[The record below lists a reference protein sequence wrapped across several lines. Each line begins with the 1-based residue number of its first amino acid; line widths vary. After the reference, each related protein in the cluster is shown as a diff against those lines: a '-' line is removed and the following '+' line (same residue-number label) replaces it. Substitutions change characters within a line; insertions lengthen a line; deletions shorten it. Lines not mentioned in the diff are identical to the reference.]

1 MRHFTRRLLPFVYIY
16 GLTQPI
22 SKEIDMVATKTT
34 QKDTET
40 IDQPFVQGGYFVT
53 ESAPANELFIS
64 EEFDEEARLMAE
76 TVKEFCLKEI
86 QTPFFQTGRE
96 LQVTNPED
104 KAKVLAI
111 LKRAGDLGLCS
122 VSIPEAYEGMG
133 LDFKTNTLISMAL
146 SHGLSFATTLGAQT
160 SIGCLP
166 IVYYGN
172 EAQKQKYLPKIA
184 SAEYVAAYALTEP
197 QAGSDANAGRTSA
210 RLSEDGQNYLLNGQK
225 IWITNGGFADVYIV
239 FAKIDTDKNLSAF
252 IVERSFKGFSVGEE
266 EKKFGIKG
274 SSTVQLFFDNCK
286 VPVENMLGAREE
298 GFKMALTILNGGRI
312 KAGAGGIG
320 GAKFAI
326 NKSVGYAKERQQFGK
341 AIASFGAIQAKLADM
356 AIQVFAAEAAC
367 FRTADL
373 IDRKEASLL
382 AKGASHNDAKIK
394 SISEFAIEASIVKV
408 RGSELV
414 CYALDEAMQI
424 FGGMGYAV
432 ETGLGVG
439 YRDARITKIYEGTN
453 EINAMLSVGELSK
466 RALQTKEL
474 DVMTAGKRI
483 PSFLLSRLN
492 PFRAKDEVSKQNR
505 LVQGLKYTFLYLSSA
520 AGKKLRKQMID
531 EQEIIM
537 HLSTI
542 LQESYLADSALL
554 KLRKLQG
561 NTDIG
566 KEKLQT
572 ARDMVQ
578 LFLYQASNK
587 ARLAAFDALASFAEG
602 SELRRHR
609 RIIKLLLQPY
619 TINPRT
625 LGRNI
630 AQALLKHEGYP
641 F

>member
-1 MRHFTRRLLPFVYIY
+1 
-16 GLTQPI
+16 
-22 SKEIDMVATKTT
+22 MVATKTT

-53 ESAPANELFIS
+53 ETAPEKELFIS
-64 EEFDEEARLMAE
+64 EEFDEEAKLMAE
-76 TVKEFCLKEI
+76 TVKEFCIKEI

-104 KAKVLAI
+104 KAAVLAI

-133 LDFKTNTLISMAL
+133 LNFKTNTLISMAL

-197 QAGSDANAGRTSA
+197 EAGSDANAGRTSA
-210 RLSEDGQNYLLNGQK
+210 RLSEDGQHYLLNGQK

-252 IVERSFKGFSVGEE
+252 IVERSFEGFSVGEE

-286 VPVENMLGAREE
+286 VPVENLLGAREE

-356 AIQVFAAEAAC
+356 AMQVFAAEAAC

-382 AKGASHNDAKIK
+382 ANGASHNEAKIK

-432 ETGLGVG
+432 ETGLGIG

-474 DVMTAGKRI
+474 DLLTAGKRI
-483 PSFLLSRLN
+483 PAFLLGRLN
-492 PFRAKDEVSKQNR
+492 PFRAKDEKSEQDR
-505 LVQGLKYTFLYLSSA
+505 IVQGLKYTFLYLSSA

-554 KLRKLQG
+554 KLRKLQQS
-561 NTDIG
+561 T
-566 KEKLQT
+566 KEDQAKLKMRQ
-572 ARDMVQ
+572 DMVQ

-587 ARLAAFDALASFAEG
+587 ARQAAFDVLASFAEG

-619 TINPRT
+619 GVNPRT

-630 AQALLKHEGYP
+630 AQALLDHDGYP

>member
-1 MRHFTRRLLPFVYIY
+1 
-16 GLTQPI
+16 
-22 SKEIDMVATKTT
+22 MVATKATQTNTDTT
-34 QKDTET
+34 TA
-40 IDQPFVQGGYFVT
+40 PFVQGGYFVIGT
-53 ESAPANELFIS
+53 PPAAELFTS
-64 EEFDEEARLMAE
+64 EEFDEEAQLMAE
-76 TVKEFCLKEI
+76 TVKEFCIKEI
-86 QTPFFQTGRE
+86 QTPFFQTGKE
-96 LQVTNPED
+96 LQVTNPAD
-104 KAKVLAI
+104 KAEVLAI

-133 LDFKTNTLISMAL
+133 LDFKTNTLISMTL

-172 EAQKQKYLPKIA
+172 EQQKQKYLPKIA
-184 SAEYVAAYALTEP
+184 TAEYVAAYALTEP

-210 RLSEDGQNYLLNGQK
+210 RLNEEGSHYLLNGQK

-239 FAKIDTDKNLSAF
+239 FAKIDSDKNLSAF
-252 IVERSFKGFSVGEE
+252 IVERSFEGFSVGEE

-286 VPVENMLGAREE
+286 VPVENLLGPREE

-326 NKSVGYAKERQQFGK
+326 NKSVSYAKEREQFGK
-341 AIASFGAIQAKLADM
+341 SIATFGAIQAKLADM
-356 AIQVFAAEAAC
+356 AMQVFAAEAAC

-373 IDRKEASLL
+373 IDRKEAALL
-382 AKGASHNDAKIK
+382 AQGASHNEAKIK

-424 FGGMGYAV
+424 YGGMGYAV

-474 DVMTAGKRI
+474 DLLTAGKRI
-483 PSFLLSRLN
+483 PAFLLSRLN
-492 PFRAKDEVSKQNR
+492 PFRAKDERSEQDR

-520 AGKKLRKQMID
+520 AGKKLRKKMID

-537 HLSTI
+537 QLSSI

-554 KLRKLQG
+554 KLRKLQQQAD
-561 NTDIG
+561 TDLSL
-566 KEKLQT
+566 LQL
-572 ARDMVQ
+572 RKDMAE

-587 ARLAAFDALASFAEG
+587 ARQAAFDALASFSEG
-602 SELRRHR
+602 AALSKHR
-609 RIIKLLLQPY
+609 RIVKLLLQPY
-619 TINPRT
+619 AVNPRT

-630 AQALLKHEGYP
+630 AQGLIEHDGYP

>member
-1 MRHFTRRLLPFVYIY
+1 
-16 GLTQPI
+16 
-22 SKEIDMVATKTT
+22 MVATKTT
-34 QKDTET
+34 QTDTET
-40 IDQPFVQGGYFVT
+40 IDRPFVQGGYFVT
-53 ESAPANELFIS
+53 ETAPANEIFIS

-76 TVKEFCLKEI
+76 TVKEFCIKEI

-104 KAKVLAI
+104 KAEVLAI
-111 LKRAGDLGLCS
+111 LKRAGELGLCS

-133 LDFKTNTLISMAL
+133 LNFKTNTLISMAL

-172 EAQKQKYLPKIA
+172 EAQKRKYLPKIA

-210 RLSEDGQNYLLNGQK
+210 RLSEDGQHYLLNGQK

-239 FAKIDTDKNLSAF
+239 FAKIDSDKNLSAF
-252 IVERSFKGFSVGEE
+252 IVERSFQGFSTGEE

-286 VPVENMLGAREE
+286 VPVENLLGDREE

-326 NKSVGYAKERQQFGK
+326 NKSVGYAKEREQFGK

-356 AIQVFAAEAAC
+356 AMQVFAAEAAC

-382 AKGASHNDAKIK
+382 AAGASHNEAKIK

-432 ETGLGVG
+432 ETGLGIG

-474 DVMTAGKRI
+474 DLMTAGKRI

-492 PFRAKDEVSKQNR
+492 PFRAKDEKSEQDR

-554 KLRKLQG
+554 KLRKLEQS
-561 NTDIG
+561 NNDDQA
-566 KEKLQT
+566 KLDMR
-572 ARDMVQ
+572 RDMVQ

-587 ARLAAFDALASFAEG
+587 ARQAAFDVLASFAEG

-619 TINPRT
+619 AVNPRS
-625 LGRNI
+625 LGRDI
-630 AQALLKHEGYP
+630 SQALLDHDGYP

>member
-1 MRHFTRRLLPFVYIY
+1 
-16 GLTQPI
+16 
-22 SKEIDMVATKTT
+22 MVATKTT
-34 QKDTET
+34 EQNTET
-40 IDQPFVQGGYFVT
+40 TAPAFVQGGYFVT
-53 ESAPANELFIS
+53 GRAPAKELFIS
-64 EEFDEEARLMAE
+64 EDFDEEARMMAE
-76 TVKEFCLKEI
+76 TVTEFCIKEI
-86 QTPFFQTGRE
+86 QTPFFQSGRE
-96 LQVTNPED
+96 LQVTNAED
-104 KAKVLAI
+104 KAEVLAI

-122 VSIPEAYEGMG
+122 VSIPEEYEGMG
-133 LDFKTNTLISMAL
+133 LNFKTNTLISMAL

-172 EAQKQKYLPKIA
+172 EQQKQKYLPKIA
-184 SAEYVAAYALTEP
+184 TAEYVAAYALTEP

-210 RLSEDGQNYLLNGQK
+210 RLGEDGKHYLLNGQK

-252 IVERSFKGFSVGEE
+252 IVERSFEGFTVGEE

-286 VPVENMLGAREE
+286 VPVENLLGAREE

-341 AIASFGAIQAKLADM
+341 SIASFGAIQAKLADM
-356 AIQVFAAEAAC
+356 SMQVFAAEAAC

-382 AKGASHNDAKIK
+382 ARGASHNEAKIK

-432 ETGLGVG
+432 ETGLGIG

-474 DVMTAGKRI
+474 DLLTAGKRI
-483 PSFLLSRLN
+483 PSFLVSRLN
-492 PFRAKDEVSKQNR
+492 PFRAKDEKSEQDR

-554 KLRKLQG
+554 KIRKLQQSA
-561 NTDIG
+561 
-566 KEKLQT
+566 KEDQAKQ
-572 ARDMVQ
+572 RMREDMVQ

-587 ARLAAFDALASFAEG
+587 ARQAAFDALASFAEG

-619 TINPRT
+619 DVNPRT

-630 AQALLKHEGYP
+630 AQALMDHEGYP

>member
-1 MRHFTRRLLPFVYIY
+1 
-16 GLTQPI
+16 
-22 SKEIDMVATKTT
+22 MVATKTT
-34 QKDTET
+34 QTDTET
-40 IDQPFVQGGYFVT
+40 IDRPFVQGGYFVT
-53 ESAPANELFIS
+53 ETAPANEIFIS

-76 TVKEFCLKEI
+76 TVKEFCIKEI

-104 KAKVLAI
+104 KAEVLAI
-111 LKRAGDLGLCS
+111 LKRAGELGLCS
-122 VSIPEAYEGMG
+122 VSIPETYEGMG
-133 LDFKTNTLISMAL
+133 LNFKTNTLISMAL

-172 EAQKQKYLPKIA
+172 EAQKRKYLPKIA

-210 RLSEDGQNYLLNGQK
+210 RLSEDGQHYLLNGQK

-239 FAKIDTDKNLSAF
+239 FAKIDSDKNLSAF
-252 IVERSFKGFSVGEE
+252 IVERSFEGFSTGEE

-286 VPVENMLGAREE
+286 VPVENLLGDREE

-326 NKSVGYAKERQQFGK
+326 NKSVGYAKEREQFGK

-356 AIQVFAAEAAC
+356 AMQVFAAEAAC

-382 AKGASHNDAKIK
+382 AAGASHNEAKIK

-432 ETGLGVG
+432 ETGLGIG

-474 DVMTAGKRI
+474 DLMTAGKRI

-492 PFRAKDEVSKQNR
+492 PFRAKDEKSEQDR

-554 KLRKLQG
+554 KLRKLEQSA
-561 NTDIG
+561 N
-566 KEKLQT
+566 EEQAKLDMR
-572 ARDMVQ
+572 RDMVQ

-587 ARLAAFDALASFAEG
+587 ARQAAFDVLASFAEG

-619 TINPRT
+619 AVNPRS
-625 LGRNI
+625 LGRDI
-630 AQALLKHEGYP
+630 SQALLDHDGYP

>member
-1 MRHFTRRLLPFVYIY
+1 
-16 GLTQPI
+16 
-22 SKEIDMVATKTT
+22 MVATKTT
-34 QKDTET
+34 QAET
-40 IDQPFVQGGYFVT
+40 ATIQQPFVQGGYFVT
-53 ESAPANELFIS
+53 ETAPANELFIY

-76 TVKEFCLKEI
+76 TVKEFCIKEI

-96 LQVTNPED
+96 LQVTNPDD
-104 KAKVLAI
+104 KAEVLAI
-111 LKRAGDLGLCS
+111 LKRAGELGLCS

-133 LDFKTNTLISMAL
+133 LNFKTNTLISMAL

-172 EAQKQKYLPKIA
+172 EAQKRKYLPKIA

-210 RLSEDGQNYLLNGQK
+210 RLSGDGQHYLLNGQK

-252 IVERSFKGFSVGEE
+252 IVERNFEGFSTGEE

-286 VPVENMLGAREE
+286 VPVENLLGAREE

-326 NKSVGYAKERQQFGK
+326 NKSVSYAKERQQFGK
-341 AIASFGAIQAKLADM
+341 AIASFGAIQAKLANM
-356 AIQVFAAEAAC
+356 AMQVFAAEAAC

-382 AKGASHNDAKIK
+382 AKGASQNEAKIK

-474 DVMTAGKRI
+474 DLLTAGKRI
-483 PSFLLSRLN
+483 PSFLLARLN
-492 PFRAKDEVSKQNR
+492 PFRAKDEKAEQNR

-542 LQESYLADSALL
+542 LQEAYLADSALL
-554 KLRKLQG
+554 KLRKLQQS
-561 NTDIG
+561 TTEDQA
-566 KEKLQT
+566 KLKV
-572 ARDMVQ
+572 REEMVQ

-587 ARLAAFDALASFAEG
+587 ARQAAFDVLASFAEG

-619 TINPRT
+619 SVNPRT

-630 AQALLKHEGYP
+630 AQALLDHDGYP

>member
-1 MRHFTRRLLPFVYIY
+1 
-16 GLTQPI
+16 
-22 SKEIDMVATKTT
+22 MVATKTT
-34 QKDTET
+34 QTDTET
-40 IDQPFVQGGYFVT
+40 IDRPFVQGGYFVT
-53 ESAPANELFIS
+53 ETAPANEIFIS

-76 TVKEFCLKEI
+76 TVKEFCIKEI

-104 KAKVLAI
+104 KAEVLAI
-111 LKRAGDLGLCS
+111 LKRAGELGLCS

-133 LDFKTNTLISMAL
+133 LNFKTNTLISMAL

-172 EAQKQKYLPKIA
+172 EAQKRKYLPKIA

-210 RLSEDGQNYLLNGQK
+210 RLSEDGQHYLLNGQK

-239 FAKIDTDKNLSAF
+239 FAKIDSDKNLSAF
-252 IVERSFKGFSVGEE
+252 IVERSFEGFSTGEE

-286 VPVENMLGAREE
+286 VPVENLLGDREE

-326 NKSVGYAKERQQFGK
+326 NKSVGYAKEREQFGK

-356 AIQVFAAEAAC
+356 AMQVFAAEAAC

-382 AKGASHNDAKIK
+382 AAGASHNEAKIK

-432 ETGLGVG
+432 ETGLGIG

-474 DVMTAGKRI
+474 DLMTAGKRI

-492 PFRAKDEVSKQNR
+492 PFRAKDEKSEQYR

-554 KLRKLQG
+554 KLRKLEQSA
-561 NTDIG
+561 N
-566 KEKLQT
+566 EEQAKLDMR
-572 ARDMVQ
+572 RDMVQ

-587 ARLAAFDALASFAEG
+587 ARQAAFDVLASFAEG

-619 TINPRT
+619 TVNPRS
-625 LGRNI
+625 LGRDI
-630 AQALLKHEGYP
+630 SQALLDHDGYP